1 MALQALAEGDAVLSS
16 LLYARRYMTT
26 AQLLE
31 AFQAESSGGSS
42 VLDAS
47 PLVVRRELLFPYTS
61 GVDFIADVYADG
73 QWPAVTRVWE
83 NPPQST
89 EHVLHPQKYL
99 AGDAPIQ
106 LTVPD
111 LRDTLGSA
119 WRELEEN
126 TNGELDWNILIE
138 QYVDVATANEAA
150 SGWGGDRFRLLRRD
164 ADGALVFAARTAWD
178 SEADARQFFTAFQ
191 QVARGRH
198 GSSLQ
203 VSPPRTV
210 RTTSAQTQPVT
221 ELWEAQA
228 GPYSYAL
235 ELDGSRMTLVISTG
249 PSAGTITNAMGAP

>member
-1 MALQALAEGDAVLSS
+1 
-16 LLYARRYMTT
+16 MTM

-31 AFQAESSGGSS
+31 AFQAESSAGTS
-42 VLDAS
+42 VLDSA

-73 QWPAVTRVWE
+73 QWPAVNRVWE
-83 NPPQST
+83 TPPQST
-89 EHVLHPQKYL
+89 EQILHPSKYL
-99 AGDAPIQ
+99 AGEAPIPV
-106 LTVPD
+106 TVPY
-111 LRDTLGSA
+111 LLGTLGPG

-138 QYVDVATANEAA
+138 QYIDAPTANEAA
-150 SGWGGDRFRLLRRD
+150 AGWGGDRFRLLRRD
-164 ADGALVFAARTAWD
+164 SDSALVFAARTAWD
-178 SEADARQFFTAFQ
+178 SDADARQFFTAFQ
-191 QVARGRH
+191 QVAGRRH

-210 RTTSAQTQPVT
+210 RTTSALAQPAP

-235 ELDGSRMTLVISTG
+235 ELDGSHLALVISTG
-249 PSAGTITNAMGAP
+249 PAAGGIVSALSAR